1 MLEGSYDMNK
11 FVDNGQGTFKEKTI
25 GWEKMMMMMTSGQID
40 IPNGALK

>member
-11 FVDNGQGTFKEKTI
+11 FVDNGQGTFKEK
-25 GWEKMMMMMTSGQID
+25 MMMMMTSGQID